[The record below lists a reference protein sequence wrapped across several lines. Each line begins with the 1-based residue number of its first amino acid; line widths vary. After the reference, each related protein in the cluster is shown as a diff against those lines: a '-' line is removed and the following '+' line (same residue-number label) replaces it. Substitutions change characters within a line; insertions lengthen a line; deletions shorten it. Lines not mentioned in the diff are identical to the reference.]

1 MSAAGRLQ
9 AVGLFQDMPSE
20 DLVALCENAVE
31 VALADGEVLFREGD
45 VGDRAYVVS
54 EGALE
59 VVKQTEGRDVVLAV
73 HGPGAVVGEMA
84 LLREAPRMATVRARQ
99 QTNLVAIPKDTLDQ
113 LLANSPSAARA
124 MFSTLVARMADT
136 AEQLRHSERMAQL
149 GTLTAGVA
157 HELNNPAAAVRRAA
171 SLLADHLDSY
181 TRLLLKPVAD
191 GGAARKAAWEMVSRR
206 EDSDQEAIPRPLDGL
221 ARSDLEDE
229 IAGLL
234 EDHGVPD
241 AWELA
246 PSLVDARLDIDAL
259 GAFMKEREGAELA
272 DAVQFAVAALEV
284 RALVRGIDDAS
295 GRLAHIIKALKGYTY
310 LDRAPVQN
318 VDIIEGLE
326 TTLVL
331 MTHKLGNVRVVRDYA
346 SDLPRITAVGGD
358 LNQVWTNLID
368 NACDA
373 LADAAQHDATDE
385 HGGPTLTLKVSAS
398 DDDVIVAVTDN
409 GPGIPVD
416 AQAKI
421 FDAFFTTKPPGMGTG
436 LGLPTSYRIIAHEH
450 HGSLTFTSQP
460 GATTFTVSLPRSGP
474 GPGRTLDPAG
484 LWTGGQRQ

>member
-1 MSAAGRLQ
+1 VSAAGRLE
-9 AVGLFQDMPSE
+9 AVGLFQDMPS
-20 DLVALCENAVE
+20 DDRVALCANAVE
-31 VALADGEVLFREGD
+31 VALAEGEVLFREGD

-59 VVKQTEGRDVVLAV
+59 VIKQTEGRDVVLAV

-84 LLREAPRMATVRARQ
+84 LLRQAPRMATVRARQ
-99 QTNLVAIPKDTLDQ
+99 ATNLVAIPKDTLDQ
-113 LLANSPSAARA
+113 LLAKSPSAARA

-136 AEQLRHSERMAQL
+136 SEQLRHSERMAQL

-171 SLLADHLDSY
+171 SLLAGQLDSY
-181 TRLLLKPVAD
+181 TRLLLEPVAD
-191 GGAARKAAWEMVSRR
+191 GGVARKAAWEMVSRG
-206 EDSDQEAIPRPLDGL
+206 DGSGQEAMPRRLEGL

-246 PSLVDARLDIDAL
+246 PSLVDAQVDVDAL
-259 GAFMKEREGAELA
+259 DAFVKEREGAELA

-295 GRLAHIIKALKGYTY
+295 SRLAHIISALKGYSY

-318 VDIIEGLE
+318 VDIVEGLE

-331 MTHKLGNVRVVRDYA
+331 MAHKLGNVRVVREYA
-346 SDLPRITAVGGD
+346 PDIPHITAVGGD

-373 LADAAQHDATDE
+373 LADAVQGGATDE
-385 HGGPTLTLKVSAS
+385 FGEPTLTLTVSAS
-398 DDDVIVAVTDN
+398 DDDVVVSVTDN
-409 GPGIPVD
+409 GGGIPPD
-416 AQAKI
+416 AQTKI

-436 LGLPTSYRIIAHEH
+436 LGLPTSYRIVVHEH

-460 GATTFTVSLPRSGP
+460 GATTFTVTLPRSGP
-474 GPGRTLDPAG
+474 GPGRTLDPSG
-484 LWTGGQRQ
+484 LWSGVQRQ